1 MKPYTN
7 NLDQLSY
14 FANDHELTDGGQHP
28 IQRGDFLLSE
38 LVNFTTVDEHHAN
51 ITILLRVRTSIF
63 SNINKIEVICSALL
77 GNDEFNSLSTLYLA
91 GSVK

>member
-7 NLDQLSY
+7 NLDGLSY
-14 FANDHELTDGGQHP
+14 FADDHELTDGGQHP

-51 ITILLRVRTSIF
+51 ITILLRVKTSIL
-63 SNINKIEVICSALL
+63 NTIEVICSALL

-91 GSVK
+91 GLVK